1 MRITGKYIIP
11 AVVVAIFIVFQ
22 LSLKSCIS
30 RQPEYRE
37 IIGSNPFNTLPPTE
51 YLGTYVST
59 VALGGFKPLLVDYL
73 WMKQAKLQED
83 KQFEE
88 IVLLLN
94 IIARLQPRFT
104 EVWSFNSYHMVYN
117 IAAQENTPQAR
128 WYWVRNGIE
137 YIKEGMRYNPD
148 NVILTQWLAFF
159 YYHRIPQ
166 DEYFMQQVE
175 SSEGIDSYEV
185 ASKWY
190 QKAIDLC
197 NKQDMKGS
205 AEIYGIMY
213 FACRYR
219 HSFELMKKGR
229 FDEAIGE
236 LKYLLGHTRD
246 IMETERLQDLIKV
259 VQYEKA
265 AGEIRVDSAGF
276 TSANASLVEKYGDII
291 NRHIGYDFMP
301 INSRVEFILSRHIK
315 HAFYLID
322 NGKYSEA
329 AGAIKLLSN
338 EAGKI
343 APKLDTHP
351 ARWYYLNILE
361 RFEKLEGL
369 INAEVYFRKEGV
381 KDFKTDRRVTELKS
395 LYEEYIR
402 KYSSR
407 WLLWYEKERFK
418 NLMGE

>member
-1 MRITGKYIIP
+1 
-11 AVVVAIFIVFQ
+11 
-22 LSLKSCIS
+22 
-30 RQPEYRE
+30 
-37 IIGSNPFNTLPPTE
+37 
-51 YLGTYVST
+51 
-59 VALGGFKPLLVDYL
+59 
-73 WMKQAKLQED
+73 
-83 KQFEE
+83 
-88 IVLLLN
+88 
-94 IIARLQPRFT
+94 
-104 EVWSFNSYHMVYN
+104 
-117 IAAQENTPQAR
+117 
-128 WYWVRNGIE
+128 
-137 YIKEGMRYNPD
+137 
-148 NVILTQWLAFF
+148 
-159 YYHRIPQ
+159 
-166 DEYFMQQVE
+166 
-175 SSEGIDSYEV
+175 
-185 ASKWY
+185 
-190 QKAIDLC
+190 
-197 NKQDMKGS
+197 
-205 AEIYGIMY
+205 MY